1 MLIVKITKAKK
12 KAKQQTD
19 FVGLYL
25 YYRCKC
31 GRQNNKGSEENRE
44 KNPNILT
51 TVKFLLIKTSHS
63 ETEKTS
69 SKAKDLYLMH
79 MI

>member
-1 MLIVKITKAKK
+1 MLIVKIIKAKK

-31 GRQNNKGSEENRE
+31 ERQNNKGSEENRE
-44 KNPNILT
+44 KKSQYPHNFKLG
-51 TVKFLLIKTSHS
+51 KTF
-63 ETEKTS
+63 
-69 SKAKDLYLMH
+69 
-79 MI
+79 